1 MILNRLFTYV
11 QNGHSQVGL
20 LLSMINFFLIVYHFS
35 PLVEKIP
42 MWVFAVLF
50 FPSYLVIAL
59 ITGYFFIK
67 KQYKTEHI
75 LHQEN
80 NPYLPLQIDQ
90 LKLSIEIAKKLNV
103 DPENIERMQ
112 KWLEYL
118 QNLR

>member
-20 LLSMINFFLIVYHFS
+20 LLSMINFFLIAYHFS
-35 PLVEKIP
+35 PLVQEIP

-50 FPSYLVIAL
+50 FPSYLVTAL
-59 ITGYFFIK
+59 ITGYFFVK

-75 LHQEN
+75 IRQEN
-80 NPYLPLQIDQ
+80 NPYLQLQIDQ

-103 DPENIERMQ
+103 DQENIDKNQ